1 MPTLNGL
8 DYVLLLVVAFFTLS
22 GLRRGLVRQIV
33 DLVAWAGSIYLA
45 FTFGNQLAAELNR
58 LFGLDVHLNQA
69 LGPLWGNF
77 AIGVSAVNVL
87 GFVAVLIM
95 TRIAAGIVANALD
108 MVAKLPVIR
117 SFNVLGGAALGF
129 GKGVLIVFLVAT
141 VARALP
147 AGAFSP
153 HIEGSQVVEAV
164 LSLSPHFY
172 EQLREFILR
181 ARPLV

>member
-8 DYVLLLVVAFFTLS
+8 DYVLLLVVVFFTLS

-33 DLVAWAGSIYLA
+33 DLVAWVGSIYLA
-45 FTFGNQLAAELNR
+45 ISFGDELAAELNR

-77 AIGVSAVNVL
+77 AIGASAANVL
-87 GFVAVLIM
+87 GFVAVVIM
-95 TRIAAGIVANALD
+95 TRMVVEIVANALD
-108 MVAKLPVIR
+108 MVAKLPVIS
-117 SFNVLGGAALGF
+117 SFNVLGGAVLGF
-129 GKGVLIVFLVAT
+129 GKGVLIVFVVAT

-147 AGAFSP
+147 AGAFSA
-153 HIEGSQVVEAV
+153 HIDGSQVVEAV
-164 LSLSPHFY
+164 LRISPHFY